1 MARTPAMTTR
11 PSEFQ
16 LIAEL
21 FAPLA
26 KGAPGAFGLTDDAAV
41 LAPPPGMDLVLKTD
55 AIVEGVHFLPDDPA
69 DLIAQKALKVNL
81 SDLGAKGAKPVG
93 YLLSLSI
100 PERISMDWLRSFAD
114 GLARDQGPWE
124 ISLLGGDTTATPG
137 PVTISVTMVGYV
149 PAGQMIRRS
158 GARPGDI
165 AFVTGLIGN
174 AGGGLEVRKGGGGH
188 LSAAERGY
196 LTRCYQ
202 SPLPPVGFGRALRG
216 IASAALD
223 ISDGLLADFGHMAE
237 ASGVRICIDAGRL
250 PLSPALKTL
259 WGAEVAVR
267 AATAGDDYEIA
278 FAAPPARRDQ
288 VLRTALECAA
298 RVTEIGRVEAGT
310 GVILL
315 DETGREIAVPRAGW
329 THF

>member
-1 MARTPAMTTR
+1 MTNSRSDR
-11 PSEFQ
+11 PGEFE

-26 KGAPGAFGLTDDAAV
+26 THAGAFGLTDDVAI
-41 LAPPPGMDLVLKTD
+41 LTPPPGMDLVLKTD

-69 DLIAQKALKVNL
+69 DLVAQKALRVNL
-81 SDLGAKGAKPVG
+81 SDLGAKGALPVG

-100 PERISMDWLRSFAD
+100 PERISMEWLRAFAD

-124 ISLLGGDTTATPG
+124 ISLLGGDTTSTPG

-149 PAGQMIRRS
+149 PAGQVIRRS
-158 GARPGDI
+158 GARPGDV

-174 AGGGLEVRKGGGGH
+174 AGAGLEVRRGGGRH
-188 LSAAERGY
+188 LATGDRGY

-202 SPLPPVGFGRALRG
+202 SPLPPVGFGKALRG

-223 ISDGLLADFGHMAE
+223 ISDGLLADFGHMAQ
-237 ASGVRICIDAGRL
+237 ASGVKICIDAGRI
-250 PLSPALKTL
+250 PLSPAARNL
-259 WGAEVAVR
+259 WGAEAALR

-278 FAAPPARRDQ
+278 FAAPPARRDE
-288 VLRTALECAA
+288 VLRAALACGV
-298 RVTEIGRVEAGT
+298 RVTEIGRVEAGR
-310 GVILL
+310 GVVLL
-315 DETGREIAVPRAGW
+315 DDTGAEIAVARAGY